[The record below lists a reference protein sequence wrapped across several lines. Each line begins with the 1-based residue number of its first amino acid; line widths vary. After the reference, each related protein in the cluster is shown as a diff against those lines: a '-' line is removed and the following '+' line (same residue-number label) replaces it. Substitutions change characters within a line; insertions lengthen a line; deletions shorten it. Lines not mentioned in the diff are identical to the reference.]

1 MSSNINDCFDN
12 TVIDKLYR
20 NVYEIMHPTI
30 SKRNVSNYKIILNE
44 DLAPV
49 RVFYPE
55 KGFVLKKIMIYVH
68 GSSSITECNFKYAE
82 VCKMIASRTGRLVIA
97 VDYQER
103 FYLDMQKEV
112 NAVVNFLI
120 RELTSNGIL
129 LDDISLMGD
138 DVGANILMGINCE
151 KEVKR
156 LYLYPLLTG
165 AYFTDD
171 ELLKDSDFDLLV
183 LHNIRDYFKKCLRY
197 KKDYKNSLVFP
208 SLDKNYKLVNS
219 LLMVGKADPIEE
231 EVVTFYQEHEHED
244 SELAVIDFIGHGFLN
259 SADFEA
265 NEEVF
270 RTILDFLD
278 KEEA

>member
-1 MSSNINDCFDN
+1 
-12 TVIDKLYR
+12 
-20 NVYEIMHPTI
+20 
-30 SKRNVSNYKIILNE
+30 
-44 DLAPV
+44 
-49 RVFYPE
+49 
-55 KGFVLKKIMIYVH
+55 
-68 GSSSITECNFKYAE
+68 
-82 VCKMIASRTGRLVIA
+82 
-97 VDYQER
+97 
-103 FYLDMQKEV
+103 
-112 NAVVNFLI
+112 
-120 RELTSNGIL
+120 
-129 LDDISLMGD
+129 
-138 DVGANILMGINCE
+138 MGINCE

-219 LLMVGKADPIEE
+219 LLMVGKADPIGE